1 MKRLNQSILL
11 VSILLTTQIIATKT
25 LAQEAQKDS
34 VVPST
39 KDGIALMQ
47 NICGAGNINQN
58 NGQVGCKVC
67 PSFTAYKG
75 QSGGSLTSV
84 IYGSFTQAGT
94 REALVD
100 FSDCEP
106 HAGNWG
112 GTILLR
118 RTNNSW
124 SRIRYEQGVRA
135 NICLKIPDSKGRHSL
150 VCQGSY
156 SGMGYLITYLDQ
168 FEIGAT
174 KTKYNHL
181 LRVES
186 NSGTCQRPYYAMLM
200 EDFTLQ
206 DTNKDG
212 RADLVVKVSETREP
226 KTNSTPTRSQCED
239 RPRLPKPTYHQL
251 TFLSNGQ
258 SFRATPATAKLIKQ
272 LEP

>member
-1 MKRLNQSILL
+1 MKRINQSILL
-11 VSILLTTQIIATKT
+11 VSILLTTQVIATKT

-34 VVPST
+34 VVPSQ
-39 KDGIALMQ
+39 KEAIALMQ

-67 PSFTAYKG
+67 PSFTAYNG

-124 SRIRYEQGVRA
+124 SRIRYEQGVRS
-135 NICLKIPDSKGRHSL
+135 NICLKIPDSQGRHSL

-168 FEIGAT
+168 FEIGST

-200 EDFTLQ
+200 EDFKLQ

-226 KTNSTPTRSQCED
+226 KTNSTPTRNQCED